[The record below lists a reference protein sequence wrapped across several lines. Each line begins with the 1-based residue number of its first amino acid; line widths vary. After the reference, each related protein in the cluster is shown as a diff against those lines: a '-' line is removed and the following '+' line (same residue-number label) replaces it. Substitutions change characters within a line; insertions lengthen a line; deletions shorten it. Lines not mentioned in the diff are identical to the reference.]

1 VRERLTQKGCLGR
14 SMRKYAWLRGLS
26 LSDHGLNQVVRDKI
40 DGISSK
46 TVIGQVTF
54 NVTCEKDIFDLLR
67 VTYVEPMDRHSG
79 TTATPVSSLA
89 P

>member
-1 VRERLTQKGCLGR
+1 MRERLTQKGCLGR

-46 TVIGQVTF
+46 TVTGKLMLTVKCHREGHF
-54 NVTCEKDIFDLLR
+54 
-67 VTYVEPMDRHSG
+67 
-79 TTATPVSSLA
+79 
-89 P
+89 

>member
-1 VRERLTQKGCLGR
+1 MRERLTQKGCLGR